1 MSVTTL
7 NIQSIVPQARH
18 PLVFAVFE
26 NTLPGDSFV
35 LVNNH
40 DPVPLHRQLAQMYP
54 GTFSW
59 NYLENG
65 PTVWRVE
72 VKKEDT
78 EDAGHHGGGCC
89 GSCG

>member
-7 NIQSIVPQARH
+7 NIQSIIPQNRH

-26 NTLPGDSFV
+26 STLPGASFV

-40 DPVPLHRQLAQMYP
+40 DPMPLQRQLSQMYP
-54 GTFSW
+54 GTFAW
-59 NYLENG
+59 NYLEQG
-65 PTVWRVE
+65 PQVWRVE
-72 VKKEDT
+72 VRKEET
-78 EDAGHHGGGCC
+78 EAHHGGGCC